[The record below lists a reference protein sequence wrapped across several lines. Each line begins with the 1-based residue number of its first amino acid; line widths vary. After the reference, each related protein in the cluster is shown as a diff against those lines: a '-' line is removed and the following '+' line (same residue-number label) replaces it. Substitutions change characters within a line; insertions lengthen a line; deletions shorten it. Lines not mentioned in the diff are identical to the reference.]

1 MNQNQVVV
9 YDTKHGTNRFG
20 LKLGCFVGL
29 DNNGLSRIIAASLLL
44 NETEESFCYVFEWFS
59 TVFGEPKIIFTDSD
73 KQMARAIQNSFPSST
88 HLLCTFHLY
97 KNFFKKVRPVFLGK
111 KNDWNEFSNMWWKL
125 CKLSDLEGL
134 NCFDNNWS
142 KFMNFYDTFSNKSNK
157 KVNKIYL
164 IYN

>member
-1 MNQNQVVV
+1 MNKNQVVV

-59 TVFGEPKIIFTDSD
+59 TVFGEPKIIFTDGD

-97 KNFFKKVRPVFLGK
+97 KNFFEKVRPVFLGK
-111 KNDWNEFSNMWWKL
+111 KNEWNEFSNMWWKL

-142 KFMNFYDTFSNKSNK
+142 KFMNFFDTFSNKSNK
-157 KVNKIYL
+157 KVNKSL
-164 IYN
+164 SVT

>member
-59 TVFGEPKIIFTDSD
+59 TVFGEPKIIFTDGD

-97 KNFFKKVRPVFLGK
+97 KNFFEKVRPVFLGK

-142 KFMNFYDTFSNKSNK
+142 KFMNFFDTFSNKSNK

>member
-59 TVFGEPKIIFTDSD
+59 TVFGEPKIIFTDGD

-97 KNFFKKVRPVFLGK
+97 KNFFEKVRPVFWVK
-111 KNDWNEFSNMWWKL
+111 KMT
-125 CKLSDLEGL
+125 G
-134 NCFDNNWS
+134 
-142 KFMNFYDTFSNKSNK
+142 MNFPTCGGNF
-157 KVNKIYL
+157 VNSVI
-164 IYN
+164 